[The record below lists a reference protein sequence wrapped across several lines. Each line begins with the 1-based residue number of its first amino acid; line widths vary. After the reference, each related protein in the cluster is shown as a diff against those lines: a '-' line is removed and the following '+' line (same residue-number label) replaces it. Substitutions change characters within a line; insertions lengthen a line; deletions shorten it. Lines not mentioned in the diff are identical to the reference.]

1 MQLLWKTS
9 RTLINLRTMIGD
21 KLLLERFR
29 WLYTEGNP
37 YLGQL
42 PFGPIVQEKIDVLW
56 NAVNYGGEE
65 SLYRNTNDFQSI
77 WIEAI
82 RDSIICLRS
91 FDTREQRAAGDKPST
106 FGVKELNTYFTDY
119 SDFESVLYGS
129 TKYYRDH
136 VLHVVRVWL
145 LGISILTENNFVDS
159 IKVGDAENVSNIEK
173 FSMWTII
180 ALTHDLGYPLEKAS
194 QIISVTRNMMG
205 HFITNPVI
213 NMDFK
218 FTGVQDTMN
227 DFIIKLMS
235 SKMTRIDDEKYHNH
249 IQSKYY
255 FKFLKSLEDNKHGV
269 LSAIVIYKMLE
280 YFLES
285 DFNLSEDYV
294 FGEED
299 KRQFYLRRDVLRAI
313 SSHTCESIYQNDL
326 LNFSFLLILCDECQ
340 EWGRRSF
347 SSMYKSSQCEYS
359 LKDVSIIKEENL
371 YKCVIKE
378 SYEKITDESLEE
390 VTSYYGDK
398 LQRQFEVYS
407 KWFRDGQNINKRN
420 FTFRKEITVEHNN
433 GKYGILST
441 VVIDKQGKPS
451 YIVTADGKTVV
462 ETPILMDFKNIFVRE
477 FTKSIQNNKPM

>member
-1 MQLLWKTS
+1 
-9 RTLINLRTMIGD
+9 MIGD
-21 KLLLERFR
+21 KLLVERFR
-29 WLYTEGNP
+29 KLYEAGNP
-37 YLGQL
+37 YDGQM
-42 PFGPIVQEKIDVLW
+42 PFGKTVCDTIDMLW
-56 NAVNYGGEE
+56 NAVNYGGEDA
-65 SLYRNTNDFQSI
+65 LYRNVSDFQKI

-82 RDSIICLRS
+82 KDSIICLRS
-91 FDTREQRAAGDKPST
+91 FDTREQRTEGDNPSA
-106 FGVKELNTYFTDY
+106 FGVKELNKYFTDY

-145 LGISILTENNFVDS
+145 LGISILTENNFIQS
-159 IKVGDAENVSNIEK
+159 IKVGEGENVSNKEK

-235 SKMTRIDDEKYHNH
+235 SKMTQIDDEKYHNY

-299 KRQFYLRRDVLRAI
+299 KRQFYLRRDILRAI

-347 SSMYKSSQCEYS
+347 STMYKSSQCEYS
-359 LKDVSIIKEENL
+359 LKDVSIEKEEEL
-371 YKCVIKE
+371 YKCIIKE
-378 SYEKITDESLEE
+378 SYKKITDENLDE
-390 VTSYYGDK
+390 VTSFYRDK
-398 LQRQFEVYS
+398 LLRQFEVYS

-420 FTFRKEITVEHNN
+420 FTFRKEIEVEHIN
-433 GKYGILST
+433 GRYGIISIIE
-441 VVIDKQGKPS
+441 VDKNGKPS
-451 YIVTADGKTVV
+451 YIVTVDGKAVH
-462 ETPILMDFKNIFVRE
+462 ETPNLADFKNVFERE

>member
-1 MQLLWKTS
+1 
-9 RTLINLRTMIGD
+9 MIGD

-29 WLYTEGNP
+29 KLYETGNT
-37 YLGQL
+37 YDGQM
-42 PFGPIVQEKIDVLW
+42 PFGSVVCEKIDVLW
-56 NAVNYGGEE
+56 NVVNYGSEE
-65 SLYRNTNDFQSI
+65 SLYRNSSDFQII

-82 RDSIICLRS
+82 KDAIVCLRS
-91 FDTREQRAAGDKPST
+91 FDKREQRSEGDVPSA
-106 FGVKELNTYFTDY
+106 FGVNELSTYFRDY
-119 SDFESVLYGS
+119 SDFESVLYGG

-145 LGISILTENNFVDS
+145 LGIYILTEDS
-159 IKVGDAENVSNIEK
+159 FIESLSVGEKEEVSNVEK

-235 SKMTRIDDEKYHNH
+235 SKMTKIGEEQYHNY

-285 DFNLSEDYV
+285 DFNLSEDYI

-299 KRQFYLRRDVLRAI
+299 KRQFYLRRDILRAI
-313 SSHTCESIYQNDL
+313 SSHTCESIYQNDA

-347 SSMYKSSQCEYS
+347 ATMYKSQQCEYS
-359 LKDVSIIKEENL
+359 LKDVSIKNENGT
-371 YKCVIKE
+371 YKCTIKE
-378 SYEKITDESLEE
+378 SYIKITDKNIDE
-390 VTSYYGDK
+390 VTSYYCKK
-398 LQRQFEVYS
+398 LIRQFQGYS

-420 FTFRKEITVEHNN
+420 FVFRKEIDVEHDS
-433 GKYGILST
+433 GRYSVLST
-441 VVIDKQGKPS
+441 IEIDKQGKPS
-451 YIVTADGKTVV
+451 FILTADGKTIV
-462 ETPILMDFKNIFVRE
+462 ETQSLAEFKNVFERE
-477 FTKSIQNNKPM
+477 FTKSIQNNKPI

>member
-1 MQLLWKTS
+1 
-9 RTLINLRTMIGD
+9 MIGD
-21 KLLLERFR
+21 KLLLERFCN
-29 WLYTEGNP
+29 LYEEGNP
-37 YLGQL
+37 YYGQM
-42 PFGPIVQEKIDVLW
+42 PFGKAVCDRIDVLW
-56 NAVNYGGEE
+56 NAVNYGGEDA
-65 SLYRNTNDFQSI
+65 LYRNASDFQLI

-82 RDSIICLRS
+82 KDSIVCLRT
-91 FDTREQRAAGDKPST
+91 FDEREHRDEGDNPSA
-106 FGVKELNTYFTDY
+106 FGVKELDIYFADY

-145 LGISILTENNFVDS
+145 LGISILTKNNFIQSV
-159 IKVGDAENVSNIEK
+159 KVGEDENVSNKEK

-194 QIISVTRNMMG
+194 QIISVTKNMMG

-235 SKMTRIDDEKYHNH
+235 SKMTRIDEEKYHNH

-294 FGEED
+294 FGKED
-299 KRQFYLRRDVLRAI
+299 KRQFYLRRDILRAI
-313 SSHTCESIYQNDL
+313 SSHTCESIYQNDIL
-326 LNFSFLLILCDECQ
+326 SFSFLLILCDECQ

-347 SSMYKSSQCEYS
+347 SSMYKSSQCEYC
-359 LKDVSIIKEENL
+359 LKDVSIEKEDEL
-371 YKCVIKE
+371 YKCIIKE
-378 SYEKITDESLEE
+378 SYEKITDENLEE
-390 VTSYYGDK
+390 VTSYYGNK
-398 LQRQFEVYS
+398 LLRQFEVYS

-420 FTFRKEITVEHNN
+420 FTFRKEIEVEHNN
-433 GKYGILST
+433 GRYGVLSI
-441 VVIDKQGKPS
+441 VEVDNRGKPS
-451 YIVTADGKTVV
+451 YIVTADGKTVL
-462 ETPILMDFKNIFVRE
+462 ETPDLVSFKDVFVRE

>member
-1 MQLLWKTS
+1 
-9 RTLINLRTMIGD
+9 MIGD
-21 KLLLERFR
+21 KLLLERFLK
-29 WLYTEGNP
+29 LYEAGNP
-37 YLGQL
+37 YDGQM
-42 PFGPIVQEKIDVLW
+42 PFGEIVCGKINVLW
-56 NAVNYGGEE
+56 NAVNYGGEDA
-65 SLYRNTNDFQSI
+65 LYRNVSDFQII
-77 WIEAI
+77 WTEAI
-82 RDSIICLRS
+82 RDSIVCLRS
-91 FDTREQRAAGDKPST
+91 FDTREQRVEGDNPSA

-119 SDFESVLYGS
+119 SNFESVLYGS

-145 LGISILTENNFVDS
+145 LGISILTENNFIQS
-159 IKVGDAENVSNIEK
+159 IKVGEDENVSNKEK

-227 DFIIKLMS
+227 DFIIKLIS
-235 SKMTRIDDEKYHNH
+235 SKMTQIDEKKYHNH

-294 FGEED
+294 FDEEG
-299 KRQFYLRRDVLRAI
+299 KRQFYLRRDILRAI

-326 LNFSFLLILCDECQ
+326 LNFSFVLILCDECQ

-347 SSMYKSSQCEYS
+347 SSMYKNSQCEYS
-359 LKDVSIIKEENL
+359 LKDVSIEKEEEL
-371 YKCVIKE
+371 YKCIIKE
-378 SYEKITDESLEE
+378 SYKNITEENVDE

-398 LQRQFEVYS
+398 LLRQFEVYS

-420 FTFRKEITVEHNN
+420 FTFRKEIEVEHNK
-433 GKYGILST
+433 GRYGILSIIE
-441 VVIDKQGKPS
+441 VDKHGKAS
-451 YIVTADGKTVV
+451 YIVTADGRTVS
-462 ETPILMDFKNIFVRE
+462 ETSNLGDFKNYFVRE
-477 FTKSIQNNKPM
+477 FSKSIQNNKPM